1 MRFFYKFFQSKT
13 YNFFETLHINLTTP
27 LSINNFLWNFESINI
42 YKFFTTTSILITPKA
57 TEDMVNFQGFR
68 Q

>member
-27 LSINNFLWNFESINI
+27 LSINNFL
-42 YKFFTTTSILITPKA
+42 
-57 TEDMVNFQGFR
+57 
-68 Q
+68 